1 MANFEVNHIPYIPVG
16 FDLEHWVRPA
26 RGRLVVAG
34 DPHRRHEQYAI
45 ATLTP
50 APQQNVVQIQQAIAE
65 VVNYFEGPRQ
75 VQIVSACPS
84 PLGLCL
90 LEFRSLVSRQA
101 MIFLNPHILPD
112 VREIR
117 LEEHDN
123 GVNLRACPFS
133 RICWIMF
140 LCFPLSG

>member
-84 PLGLCL
+84 PLGLYL

-112 VREIR
+112 GREIR
-117 LEEHDN
+117 
-123 GVNLRACPFS
+123 
-133 RICWIMF
+133 
-140 LCFPLSG
+140 